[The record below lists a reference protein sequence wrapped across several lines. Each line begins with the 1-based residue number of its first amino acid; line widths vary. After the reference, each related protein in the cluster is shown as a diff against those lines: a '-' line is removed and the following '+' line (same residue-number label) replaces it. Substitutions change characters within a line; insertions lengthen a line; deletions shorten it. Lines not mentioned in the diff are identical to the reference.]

1 MEFYSCL
8 PLNERQV
15 RIEVGYGL
23 EGRIPDGK
31 AGRILDESGVPYLKQ
46 NQPNQAV
53 INTYETLVNEVAAEY
68 GVKIEGQ
75 QGNDNQATREKG

>member
-1 MEFYSCL
+1 MDD
-8 PLNERQV
+8 RQV

-31 AGRILDESGVPYLKQ
+31 AGRILDEYAIPYLKE

-53 INTYETLVNEVAAEY
+53 INTYERLANEVAAEY
-68 GVKIEGQ
+68 GV
-75 QGNDNQATREKG
+75 N

>member
-1 MEFYSCL
+1 M
-8 PLNERQV
+8 NERQV

-31 AGRILDESGVPYLKQ
+31 AGESLMNCDSLLEE

-75 QGNDNQATREKG
+75 QENGQSSNY